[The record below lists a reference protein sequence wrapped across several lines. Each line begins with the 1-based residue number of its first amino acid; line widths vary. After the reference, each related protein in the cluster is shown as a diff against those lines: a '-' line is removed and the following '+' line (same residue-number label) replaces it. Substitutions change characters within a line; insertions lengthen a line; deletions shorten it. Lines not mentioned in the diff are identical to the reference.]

1 MPVVLNGNS
10 HNRQQYES
18 VLKGKNRATIHFRSH
33 TPKSIFKG
41 HQNSKRILHPKCTL
55 APFSIDK
62 ILETSKMSKDR

>member
-1 MPVVLNGNS
+1 MVTVTTDNS
-10 HNRQQYES
+10 MK
-18 VLKGKNRATIHFRSH
+18 VFLKVKTELPYISEVTLLRAYS
-33 TPKSIFKG
+33 KG